1 MNMAVVAVVA
11 QKCIFMYDGFS
22 LPHIIPVCTLRKK
35 FAIADIQ

>member
-1 MNMAVVAVVA
+1 MNMAVVAVVT

-22 LPHIIPVCTLRKK
+22 LPQIIPVCTLRKK